1 MSLRRRGNDE
11 PCLSPFIDL
20 FESSTPMQR
29 ATVASIA
36 RNALRCRRCY
46 SSVPLPLLHPPSTPP
61 RPGYLPPTKQYGQ
74 PLPSTHPH
82 LLSQGELTPGIQA
95 GEYAERR
102 RKLIE
107 GLEDGATVVIAGG
120 RVQYM
125 SQNIL

>member
-1 MSLRRRGNDE
+1 MKVIDAAASLLSCSHPFRISIMQKSSLSCTTRRLLN
-11 PCLSPFIDL
+11 CK
-20 FESSTPMQR
+20 
-29 ATVASIA
+29 
-36 RNALRCRRCY
+36 RCY

-61 RPGYLPPTKQYGQ
+61 RPGYVPSTQRFGQ

-95 GEYAERR
+95 KEYEQRR

-107 GLEDGATVVIAGG
+107 GLEDGSLVVIAGG
-120 RVQYM
+120 KTKYM